1 MLRHEL
7 RRRTIGDSG
16 FRWNTKTRPSVS
28 AGGRSSSAGGL
39 RICGPQ
45 CGLAHTYSALSA
57 RRRCRGWFS
66 PVGPKR
72 IAQPGHG
79 HAHRDPRHHSLRCVR

>member
-57 RRRCRGWFS
+57 RRRCRGWF
-66 PVGPKR
+66 VGRPKEGTDSMHCGTTIFIIR
-72 IAQPGHG
+72 
-79 HAHRDPRHHSLRCVR
+79 